1 MSIGLYD
8 NALYDKIHKWVK
20 DPNLRILKVDE
31 TTRLL
36 QMISDQTKDAPIK
49 LPLIALSRD
58 PNIKIITP
66 QKQELSYNGVK
77 VYSDE
82 EKSIQVNA
90 IPIEIKYQLDI
101 YTRKREEGDEYIRN
115 FVFNFINSPKLKVDV
130 PYNDLGFEHISNLYL
145 DENIQDNSDIE
156 EHLFSDQF
164 TRYTLTLYVDDA
176 YLFSLPIK
184 ENAKIVGVELE
195 VQDRD
200 TKEIIESEVVLDKNA
215 LN

>member
-8 NALYDKIHKWVK
+8 NALYEKINKWVK
-20 DPNLRILKVDE
+20 DPNMRILKVDE

-58 PNIKIITP
+58 PNIKIISP